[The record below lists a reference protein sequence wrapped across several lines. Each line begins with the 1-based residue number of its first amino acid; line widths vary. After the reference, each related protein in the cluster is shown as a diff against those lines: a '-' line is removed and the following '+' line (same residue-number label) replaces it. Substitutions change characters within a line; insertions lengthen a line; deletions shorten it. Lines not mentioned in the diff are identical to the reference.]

1 MPPSFTI
8 VAARIAAF
16 RSASIAQVAGLF
28 VTGLLVTGLLVM
40 PLLGGPA
47 SAQPGRSVTFVD
59 AQGEVVAVLDREAL
73 EAVGRFEVR
82 TNTPWDDDPVSY
94 EGPLLRDLVD
104 AVGFGDSAII
114 VHALNDYSSQIP
126 SADMRDFDVILALRK
141 DGEYMPIADMGPA
154 FVVYP
159 YDFDPRLRDR
169 VYYARSVWQVSRIR
183 QLPVAAE

>member
-1 MPPSFTI
+1 MPPSFTL

-16 RSASIAQVAGLF
+16 RSASIAR

-40 PLLGGPA
+40 PLLSGPA

-104 AVGFGDSAII
+104 TVGFGDSAII
-114 VHALNDYSSQIP
+114 VHALNDYSSEIP
-126 SADMRDFDVILALRK
+126 SADIRNFDVILALRK